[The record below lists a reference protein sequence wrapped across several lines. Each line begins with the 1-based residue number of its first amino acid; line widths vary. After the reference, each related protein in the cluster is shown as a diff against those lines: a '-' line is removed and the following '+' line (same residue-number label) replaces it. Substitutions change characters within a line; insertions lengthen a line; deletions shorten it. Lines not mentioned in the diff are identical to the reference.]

1 MKLTKRKDT
10 AESKEYWAF
19 VEKTAREVADW
30 PDWKRGTVQE
40 SAGARN
46 EEDSTSAAPAPRRT
60 R

>member
-19 VEKTAREVADW
+19 VEKTAKEVADW

-40 SAGARN
+40 SAGARK
-46 EEDSTSAAPAPRRT
+46 EADRLPPAPARRT